1 MQTQHTSIPVS
12 VPGAKVGTT
21 TEMLPPGLAEL
32 ANRIEEEE
40 RSLHH
45 TAETLRGVVAQVIFS
60 QTCLTSHLHGTH
72 ALSCTVHTMR
82 KDLVALSAL
91 TSSCEQ
97 GQKWEQ
103 TVHSLVDDVPGMRW
117 IEELGTG
124 APLERYIRAKKCAS
138 QLRNLVAGIK
148 CLERGR
154 PNDGEGWRLMQPDAF
169 DLDVRST
176 PNPRAQFASKT
187 RKAWLKRESTILEE
201 KGEMETP
208 PNPPNLNTQP
218 PPMGHQTVER
228 KRRELGVAWGKACA
242 FVCLLSRW
250 ESALRN
256 LKTQTSLSSLE
267 TRDAYRTYKY
277 LRAVVQGLQTHWPEG
292 TEWEEVRKRLGE
304 IAATQCAHHTIQA
317 KGTPTTTR
325 NGGGETTI
333 PDPLPDP
340 QVKVSPEIQEERYKN
355 HLHLIQGYLDKQGE
369 VKKEETNVHHM

>member
-1 MQTQHTSIPVS
+1 MQTQHTSTPVS
-12 VPGAKVGTT
+12 APGAKVGAT
-21 TEMLPPGLAEL
+21 TEMLPPSLAEL

-72 ALSCTVHTMR
+72 ALSCTVYTMR

-103 TVHSLVDDVPGMRW
+103 TVRSLVDGVPGMRCM
-117 IEELGTG
+117 EELGTG

-138 QLRNLVAGIK
+138 QFRTLDAGIK
-148 CLERGR
+148 CLERGC
-154 PNDGEGWRLMQPDAF
+154 PNDGEGWRLMQPDSF

-176 PNPRAQFASKT
+176 PNPRLQFASET
-187 RKAWLKRESTILEE
+187 RKAWLKRASALLE
-201 KGEMETP
+201 GEVEAP
-208 PNPPNLNTQP
+208 PLNPLNPNTQP

-242 FVCLLSRW
+242 LVCLLSRW

-256 LKTQTSLSSLE
+256 LQTQTSLSALE

-292 TEWEEVRKRLGE
+292 AEWEEVRKRLGE
-304 IAATQCAHHTIQA
+304 IADTQCAHHTIQA
-317 KGTPTTTR
+317 KVTPNPTNR
-325 NGGGETTI
+325 NGGGATTTR
-333 PDPLPDP
+333 DPLPDE

-355 HLHLIQGYLDKQGE
+355 HLLLIQGYLDKQGE
-369 VKKEETNVHHM
+369 VKKEENTVQYM